1 VAKRILLFASLAAL
15 VVTSMAVASGGGT
28 TLSWQLTP
36 TGSTAR
42 LRGVSAVNHKVAWA
56 SGSLGTVLRTVD
68 RGATWASVGPPGT
81 AALQFRDIEAFGR
94 NRAVILSIGNGG
106 DSRVYWTEDGGAHWT
121 LGFQN
126 PDPNAFYD
134 CMAFFDRKHGLALSD
149 PVNGKFRIIS
159 TSDGGKSWSVVN
171 ADMPPALP
179 DEFAFA
185 ASGQCLVTVDDQHGH
200 GGKHK
205 GKGQDKKWGKYTHHG
220 HGGKKGDEAWFAT
233 GGGAQS
239 RVFRT
244 KDGGETWKVSAT
256 PIPSNATS
264 GIFALAFRDA
274 KHGLAVGGDF
284 NDPPVTPNHMALTSD
299 GGKTWTTVTNAPN
312 RYRSGAHWID
322 DRAAL
327 VVGPSG
333 SNVSF
338 DRGLNWQQF
347 DTGSFDTVD
356 CAHRHACWA
365 AGVNGRVAYL
375 VRSKP

>member
-1 VAKRILLFASLAAL
+1 VAKRIGLLTALAAL
-15 VVTSMAVASGGGT
+15 VVTSMAVASGGGK

-42 LRGVSAVNHKVAWA
+42 LRGLSAVDHKAAWA
-56 SGSLGTVLRTVD
+56 SGSQGTVLRTVNK
-68 RGATWASVGPPGT
+68 GATWSSVGPPGT
-81 AALQFRDIEAFGR
+81 ETLQFRDIEAFGR
-94 NRAVILSIGNGG
+94 NRAVILSIGNGP
-106 DSRVYWTEDGGAHWT
+106 DSRVYWTEDAGAHWT

-126 PDPNAFYD
+126 ADPNAFYD

-149 PVNGKFRIIS
+149 PVDGKFRIIS

-205 GKGQDKKWGKYTHHG
+205 GKDKKWGKWSHRG
-220 HGGKKGDEAWFAT
+220 HDGKKGDEAWFAT

-244 KDGGETWKVSAT
+244 TDGGKSWKVTAT
-256 PIPSNATS
+256 PIPSGPTS

-284 NDPPVTPNHMALTSD
+284 VDPPVTPNHMALTSD
-299 GGKTWTTVTNAPN
+299 GGKTWTTVANAPN

-338 DRGLNWQQF
+338 DRGRNWTQF

-356 CAHRHACWA
+356 CARGHACWA
-365 AGVNGRVAYL
+365 AGEQGRVAYL
-375 VRSKP
+375 VRKKP